1 VTEWL
6 TGKLGVAPGEYHQA
20 DGSGMSRENRA
31 SASAFIHLL
40 RDMWKS
46 PWREDFLSSLPYS
59 GDPDAKFGHRLR
71 NAPYARNVYA
81 KTGYIVGVVGL
92 SGYVHAQSGKIYAFS
107 FIFNNYHVGVYAV
120 HAVQDEMLKE
130 LITRG

>member
-1 VTEWL
+1 
-6 TGKLGVAPGEYHQA
+6 
-20 DGSGMSRENRA
+20 
-31 SASAFIHLL
+31 
-40 RDMWKS
+40 MWKS
-46 PWREDFLSSLPYS
+46 PYREDFVSSLPYS

-71 NAPYARNVYA
+71 NPPYARQVYA

-92 SGYVHAQSGKIYAFS
+92 SGYVHGASGKMYAFS
-107 FIFNNYHVGVYAV
+107 FIFNRYHVGVYAV

>member
-1 VTEWL
+1 MTEWL

-40 RDMWKS
+40 REMWKS
-46 PWREDFLSSLPYS
+46 PWREDFVSSLPYS

-71 NAPYARNVYA
+71 TAPYARNVYA

-92 SGYVHAQSGKIYAFS
+92 SGYVHAASGKIYAFS

-120 HAVQDEMLKE
+120 HAIQDEMLKE